1 MAGVLVY
8 LTVMAAALASAAFGA
23 AELTAD
29 YYSETCPPALT
40 TIKLLVGAAILREP
54 RMGAALVRLH
64 FHDCFVNVSV
74 CVRGQ
79 PVS

>member
-1 MAGVLVY
+1 MAAVLVY
-8 LTVMAAALASAAFGA
+8 LTVIAAALLQASAFG

-64 FHDCFVNVSV
+64 FHDCFVH
-74 CVRGQ
+74 VRTEYPWIG
-79 PVS
+79 

>member
-1 MAGVLVY
+1 MAAVLVY
-8 LTVMAAALASAAFGA
+8 LTVIAAALLQASAFG

-40 TIKLLVGAAILREP
+40 TIKLHVGAAILREP